1 MNIYYSQQGE
11 DVYIN
16 NNYINKKVNEGIY
29 IEMGAC
35 DGILCS
41 NTKFF
46 DEKYNFKGILIEPL
60 TKFFTKLVKNRPGNL
75 LFNYAID
82 YNKGLTKFVGTSST
96 AGLSNT
102 MESEFRNFHH
112 GKQSDYLV
120 KSVPLRDIIKKSNIK
135 YIDFMSIDVEG
146 GELIVLET
154 MDWSIPV
161 YIIIIELDDRN
172 NEKDEKCRNL
182 LKEKGFTFDR
192 ALGNNDIWI
201 NKNYFR
207 REELYDS
214 SIPKFKNLNDAGR
227 HIYLEKHLI
236 DEVEKSLK

>member
-1 MNIYYSQQGE
+1 MNTYYSQQGE

-16 NNYINKKVNEGIY
+16 NNYINKKVEEGIY
-29 IEMGAC
+29 LELGAC
-35 DGILCS
+35 DGITLS

-46 DEKYNFKGILIEPL
+46 EEKYNFKGILIEPL
-60 TKFFTKLVKNRPGNL
+60 KNFFNKLLKNRPGNL

-82 YNKGLTKFVGTSST
+82 YSKGQTNFVGNTFT

-102 MESEFRNFHH
+102 MESEFRDFHH
-112 GKQSDYLV
+112 GKNPDYLV
-120 KSVPLRDIIKKSNIK
+120 DSVPIRDIIKKSNIK

-146 GELIVLET
+146 GELVVLET

-172 NEKDEKCRNL
+172 KEKDEKCRDL

-192 ALGNNDIWI
+192 ALGSNDIWI

-207 REELYDS
+207 ADELYDD
-214 SIPKFKNLNDAGR
+214 SIPKFKNLEEAGK

-236 DEVEKSLK
+236 NEVEKSLI